1 MEALLQDDNKL
12 SLITE
17 YKKQH
22 QSSNP
27 NQETPNPNYKT
38 QKHTLLENSLLAQST
53 PIELGTL

>member
-27 NQETPNPNYKT
+27 NQETPNPN
-38 QKHTLLENSLLAQST
+38 
-53 PIELGTL
+53 